1 MWGYDTLVIIG
12 DYKSVR
18 VLKSFFQTIDD
29 SFLNL
34 SVDWFAIFAVS
45 TDDELTVRDDAR
57 LGCRR
62 ALVIYSQILIRLLRT
77 KLPQC
82 CLNSFAGRV
91 IADYANYATTRAQSN
106 DIREHVRRAAEMRRL
121 ALNVDDRHW
130 RFGRDA
136 AYVAPNKFIQH
147 HIAQHDDPAIAH
159 RVDKFAGALFG

>member
-62 ALVIYSQILIRLLRT
+62 ALVIYSQIFIRLLRT
-77 KLPQC
+77 DFTQC
-82 CLNSFAGRV
+82 RLNSFAGRV
-91 IADYANYATTRAQSN
+91 IADHANAATTRTQGK
-106 DIREHVRRAAEMRRL
+106 DIGESIRCPAELPRL
-121 ALNVDDRHW
+121 T
-130 RFGRDA
+130 
-136 AYVAPNKFIQH
+136 
-147 HIAQHDDPAIAH
+147 
-159 RVDKFAGALFG
+159 